1 MKRLR
6 YVIDMKTKK
15 IWGLAL
21 IIVAALSVA
30 SPVDKVADQIISAIR
45 KKKTKEYVTK
55 RWHFLAI
62 INKNLPFTLYRL
74 L

>member
-1 MKRLR
+1 
-6 YVIDMKTKK
+6 MKTKK

-30 SPVDKVADQIISAIR
+30 SPVDKVADQIISAIS

>member
-1 MKRLR
+1 
-6 YVIDMKTKK
+6 MKTKK

>member
-6 YVIDMKTKK
+6 YVVMKTKK